1 MVIATRGSYGAVLF
15 DGTQFYEQPPHLVEA
30 VDTLGAGDSFAT
42 AFLLSFL
49 ESRKK
54 YGIQMKES
62 IYEKEIRKALEA
74 GDRGFFENLYGSGGF
89 WTVGKSF

>member
-1 MVIATRGSYGAVLF
+1 MEQFPF

-30 VDTLGAGDSFAT
+30 VGTLGAGDSFCT

-62 IYEKEIRKALEA
+62 IYEKEIRKALKQ
-74 GDRGFFENLYGSGGF
+74 GQSFLRKPVWSGAF
-89 WTVGKSF
+89 DMESHFDK